1 VIRTVAVP
9 VAGAVSLFELGVLT
23 EVFGTERA
31 DEPLLPSFD
40 FRLATERP
48 GPVPTGSGFSL
59 NVEHGFEALADADL
73 VAVPAMDLPGP
84 APEALL
90 EQLRAAHDRG
100 AWLLSVCTGAMLL
113 GEAGLLDGR
122 RCTTHWRHTA
132 ELQRQVP
139 TALVDPDVLYVEDGN
154 ILTSAGTAAGI
165 DASLHLVRKEFG
177 AQVANVLAR
186 RMVVPP
192 HRDGGQRQFIDQPVA
207 CDADTLSGTL
217 QWMQEHLAED
227 LSVDQLAERAH
238 LSPRTFARRFRAETG
253 TTPHHWLTDQ
263 RILQA
268 QRLLEESSVSVE
280 VIADLVGFGSASV
293 LRHHFTR
300 RVGTTPQAYRRT
312 FTGSVA
318 S

>member
-1 VIRTVAVP
+1 
-9 VAGAVSLFELGVLT
+9 
-23 EVFGTERA
+23 
-31 DEPLLPSFD
+31 
-40 FRLATERP
+40 
-48 GPVPTGSGFSL
+48 
-59 NVEHGFEALADADL
+59 
-73 VAVPAMDLPGP
+73 
-84 APEALL
+84 
-90 EQLRAAHDRG
+90 
-100 AWLLSVCTGAMLL
+100 
-113 GEAGLLDGR
+113 
-122 RCTTHWRHTA
+122 
-132 ELQRQVP
+132 
-139 TALVDPDVLYVEDGN
+139 
-154 ILTSAGTAAGI
+154 
-165 DASLHLVRKEFG
+165 
-177 AQVANVLAR
+177 
-186 RMVVPP
+186 
-192 HRDGGQRQFIDQPVA
+192 
-207 CDADTLSGTL
+207 
-217 QWMQEHLAED
+217 MQEHLAED